1 MIKIIRLF
9 FYFQKGK
16 IFPLL
21 IHNQKQF
28 PIFAAKNAI
37 YYPMDCLSFIK
48 ERREVLKI
56 TQAELAEYSGTSLR
70 FIRSMEQGKANP
82 SIKTLSN
89 IADILGCEIIVK
101 VKGVEE

>member
-1 MIKIIRLF
+1 MSCM
-9 FYFQKGK
+9 
-16 IFPLL
+16 
-21 IHNQKQF
+21 N
-28 PIFAAKNAI
+28 
-37 YYPMDCLSFIK
+37 FIK

-56 TQAELAEYSGTSLR
+56 TQAELAEFSGTSLR

>member
-1 MIKIIRLF
+1 MYGHLLILSLKRQNTSPFHSKSI
-9 FYFQKGK
+9 
-16 IFPLL
+16 IFPYFCR
-21 IHNQKQF
+21 KY
-28 PIFAAKNAI
+28 AI
-37 YYPMDCLSFIK
+37 YCPMNCMNFIK

-56 TQAELAEYSGTSLR
+56 TQAELAEFSGTSLR